1 MILNEINS
9 SDKPYIMVFNKTD
22 KFMENKELI
31 EDVNDMDYEKNSI
44 ESLKKSLKKK
54 YDKIFFM
61 SALNKDD
68 INNFRRDIYK
78 EIRKIHITRFPYN
91 AFLYPDIT

>member
-1 MILNEINS
+1 
-9 SDKPYIMVFNKTD
+9 
-22 KFMENKELI
+22 
-31 EDVNDMDYEKNSI
+31 
-44 ESLKKSLKKK
+44 
-54 YDKIFFM
+54 M

-68 INNFRRDIYK
+68 INNFRKDVYK